1 MSGTDRGYDMS
12 TTRETLLQVDGMSCS
27 SCVRHIDRALRSVDG
42 VRGIEVR
49 LKDRRVV
56 VTHDG
61 SAPVD
66 ELVEAVREAGYE
78 ARAA

>member
-1 MSGTDRGYDMS
+1 MS
-12 TTRETLLQVDGMSCS
+12 TTRETLLQVEGMSCS
-27 SCVRHIDRALRSVDG
+27 SCVRQIDRALRSVDG
-42 VRGIEVR
+42 IRGIEVR

-61 SAPVD
+61 SAPAE
-66 ELVEAVREAGYE
+66 ELVEAVSDAGYD

>member
-1 MSGTDRGYDMS
+1 MSGTDRRCDMS